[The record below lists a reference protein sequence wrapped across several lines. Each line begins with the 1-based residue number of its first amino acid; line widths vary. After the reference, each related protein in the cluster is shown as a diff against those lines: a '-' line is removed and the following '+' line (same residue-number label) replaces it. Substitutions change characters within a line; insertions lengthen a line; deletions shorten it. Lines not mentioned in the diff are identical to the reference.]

1 MQVVWFKRDLR
12 AHDNRALSSAAL
24 IGDVLPLFVAEP
36 DLWMQSDMS
45 GRQWDFVMESLDELR
60 TDLKGCGQV
69 LIVRMGSV
77 LDIFQELKKNNS
89 IDALWSHQETGNN
102 WTFNRDKKVAAWCR
116 MHGIK
121 WHELKNNG
129 VQRSIQSRNGWAHSW
144 NKHMEKPIV
153 PLPNLKP
160 QQYYPGFIPTAH
172 DLGLSPDKC
181 EFRQMGGRRNALDR
195 LNTFIETR
203 GRHYRKAMSSP
214 TEGAQSCSRLSPHLA
229 WGTVSVREVSQ
240 AVKKRQNEIQ
250 RVSTGFTSDWRKSLK
265 SLRSRLHWHCHFI
278 QKLEDEPRLEF
289 QNLHSSYDGIRHLEP
304 NRNHLKA
311 WSNGETGF
319 PFLDAC
325 MRQLAATGWLNFRMR
340 AMVMSVASYH
350 LWLHWR
356 APGIKLARLFTDY
369 EPGIHWSQVQM
380 QAGTTGINLNRI
392 YNPVKQGYDQDRN
405 GDFIRQWI
413 PELAM
418 IPNQYIHEPWLA
430 PNANDVLGKLYPER
444 IIDHISSAQEARK
457 KIWLVRQTGNYW
469 DKATAILEKHGS
481 RKKSKARVKNQNQ
494 EDKNKQRSF
503 VFES

>member
-1 MQVVWFKRDLR
+1 MVV
-12 AHDNRALSSAAL
+12 
-24 IGDVLPLFVAEP
+24 
-36 DLWMQSDMS
+36 
-45 GRQWDFVMESLDELR
+45 
-60 TDLKGCGQV
+60 
-69 LIVRMGSV
+69 
-77 LDIFQELKKNNS
+77 
-89 IDALWSHQETGNN
+89 
-102 WTFNRDKKVAAWCR
+102 
-116 MHGIK
+116 
-121 WHELKNNG
+121 
-129 VQRSIQSRNGWAHSW
+129 
-144 NKHMEKPIV
+144 
-153 PLPNLKP
+153 
-160 QQYYPGFIPTAH
+160 
-172 DLGLSPDKC
+172 
-181 EFRQMGGRRNALDR
+181 
-195 LNTFIETR
+195 
-203 GRHYRKAMSSP
+203 
-214 TEGAQSCSRLSPHLA
+214 
-229 WGTVSVREVSQ
+229 
-240 AVKKRQNEIQ
+240 
-250 RVSTGFTSDWRKSLK
+250 
-265 SLRSRLHWHCHFI
+265 
-278 QKLEDEPRLEF
+278 EF

-392 YNPVKQGYDQDRN
+392 YNPVKQGYDQDLN